1 MKTPVICLSF
11 LLCLGS
17 LALTSEDEELRQ
29 INLGQLGPSLL
40 SLLTAAAAGAGTA
53 SLVGLLSGG
62 KGKDGLFGK
71 HGKDGIFGKHGIFG
85 KDGIFGKHGKGKKRS
100 LMSVEER
107 QDLNTLLSLL
117 PLLGGADTSGLAGLL
132 QLPSALSGAQG
143 AGTGLASLISGSE
156 ISSLIGGGKG
166 KNGKDGKG
174 KDLKAKNGKGKDGKG
189 KEGKGK
195 GGKGK
200 DAGIGG
206 NILSNLLG
214 GKGVKGGKNVF
225 SGLFGRSL
233 KLVESERHG
242 KGKDGKGKDG
252 KGKGKDSVGSSLLD
266 TLSNNL
272 LGQIIQAALN
282 LLTGALGR
290 SDVAMEP
297 RIDLSSVA
305 PLPNPLT
312 NPLGFITNPMIS
324 AIITAMVGGDIAGM
338 LKAQGDLA
346 GYLITQFI
354 TNAITG

>member
-1 MKTPVICLSF
+1 M
-11 LLCLGS
+11 G
-17 LALTSEDEELRQ
+17 D
-29 INLGQLGPSLL
+29 
-40 SLLTAAAAGAGTA
+40 
-53 SLVGLLSGG
+53 
-62 KGKDGLFGK
+62 
-71 HGKDGIFGKHGIFG
+71 
-85 KDGIFGKHGKGKKRS
+85 
-100 LMSVEER
+100 
-107 QDLNTLLSLL
+107 
-117 PLLGGADTSGLAGLL
+117 
-132 QLPSALSGAQG
+132 
-143 AGTGLASLISGSE
+143 
-156 ISSLIGGGKG
+156 
-166 KNGKDGKG
+166 
-174 KDLKAKNGKGKDGKG
+174 
-189 KEGKGK
+189 GK

-200 DAGIGG
+200 D
-206 NILSNLLG
+206 
-214 GKGVKGGKNVF
+214 
-225 SGLFGRSL
+225 
-233 KLVESERHG
+233 G

-312 NPLGFITNPMIS
+312 DPLGFITNPMIS

-354 TNAITG
+354 TNAIAG

>member
-1 MKTPVICLSF
+1 M
-11 LLCLGS
+11 G
-17 LALTSEDEELRQ
+17 D
-29 INLGQLGPSLL
+29 
-40 SLLTAAAAGAGTA
+40 
-53 SLVGLLSGG
+53 
-62 KGKDGLFGK
+62 
-71 HGKDGIFGKHGIFG
+71 
-85 KDGIFGKHGKGKKRS
+85 
-100 LMSVEER
+100 
-107 QDLNTLLSLL
+107 
-117 PLLGGADTSGLAGLL
+117 
-132 QLPSALSGAQG
+132 
-143 AGTGLASLISGSE
+143 
-156 ISSLIGGGKG
+156 
-166 KNGKDGKG
+166 
-174 KDLKAKNGKGKDGKG
+174 GKGKDGKG
-189 KEGKGK
+189 KDGKGKDGKGKDGKGK

-206 NILSNLLG
+206 DILSNLLG
-214 GKGVKGGKNVF
+214 GKGDF
-225 SGLFGRSL
+225 SGLLGRSL

-242 KGKDGKGKDG
+242 KGKE
-252 KGKGKDSVGSSLLD
+252 GKDSVGSSLLD

-312 NPLGFITNPMIS
+312 DPLGFITNPMIS

-338 LKAQGDLA
+338 MKAQGDLA

>member
-1 MKTPVICLSF
+1 M
-11 LLCLGS
+11 
-17 LALTSEDEELRQ
+17 
-29 INLGQLGPSLL
+29 
-40 SLLTAAAAGAGTA
+40 
-53 SLVGLLSGG
+53 GG
-62 KGKDGLFGK
+62 
-71 HGKDGIFGKHGIFG
+71 
-85 KDGIFGKHGKGKKRS
+85 
-100 LMSVEER
+100 
-107 QDLNTLLSLL
+107 
-117 PLLGGADTSGLAGLL
+117 GGDASGLASLL
-132 QLPSALSGAQG
+132 QLPGALTGAHG
-143 AGTGLASLISGSE
+143 AETGLASLIGGSD

-174 KDLKAKNGKGKDGKG
+174 KDGKGKD
-189 KEGKGK
+189 GKGK

-206 NILSNLLG
+206 DILSNLLG
-214 GKGVKGGKNVF
+214 GKGDF
-225 SGLFGRSL
+225 SGLLGRSL

-242 KGKDGKGKDG
+242 KGKDGKGK
-252 KGKGKDSVGSSLLD
+252 KGKDSVGSSLLD

-290 SDVAMEP
+290 SDVAVEP

-312 NPLGFITNPMIS
+312 DPLGFITNPMIS

-338 LKAQGDLA
+338 MKAQGDLA

-354 TNAITG
+354 TNAIAG

>member
-17 LALTSEDEELRQ
+17 LALTNEEEELRQ

-62 KGKDGLFGK
+62 KHGKDGLFG
-71 HGKDGIFGKHGIFG
+71 HH
-85 KDGIFGKHGKGKKRS
+85 GIFGKHGKGRKRS

-117 PLLGGADTSGLAGLL
+117 PLLGGADASGLAGLL
-132 QLPSALSGAQG
+132 QLPGALSGAQG
-143 AGTGLASLISGSE
+143 AETGLASLIGGSD

-174 KDLKAKNGKGKDGKG
+174 KDGKGKDGKG
-189 KEGKGK
+189 KDGKGKDGKGK

-206 NILSNLLG
+206 DILGNLLG
-214 GKGVKGGKNVF
+214 GKGGKGGKGAF

-290 SDVAMEP
+290 SDVEP

-305 PLPNPLT
+305 PLPSPLT
-312 NPLGFITNPMIS
+312 DPLGFITNPMIS

-354 TNAITG
+354 TNAIAG

>member
-1 MKTPVICLSF
+1 M
-11 LLCLGS
+11 
-17 LALTSEDEELRQ
+17 RQ
-29 INLGQLGPSLL
+29 INVGQIGATLT
-40 SLLTAAAAGAGTA
+40 SLLTAGAAGAGTA
-53 SLVGLLSGG
+53 ALISLLSGG
-62 KGKDGLFGK
+62 GGKHGK

-85 KDGIFGKHGKGKKRS
+85 KDGLFGKHGKGKKRS

-117 PLLGGADTSGLAGLL
+117 PLLGGGDASGLASLL
-132 QLPSALSGAQG
+132 QLPGALTGAQG
-143 AGTGLASLISGSE
+143 AETGLASLIGGSD

-174 KDLKAKNGKGKDGKG
+174 KDGKGKDGKG
-189 KEGKGK
+189 KDGKGKDGKGK

-206 NILSNLLG
+206 DILSNLLG
-214 GKGVKGGKNVF
+214 GKGDF
-225 SGLFGRSL
+225 SGLLGRSL

-266 TLSNNL
+266 FLSNNL

-290 SDVAMEP
+290 SDVVVEP

-312 NPLGFITNPMIS
+312 DPLGFITNPMIS

-338 LKAQGDLA
+338 MKAQGDLA

>member
-1 MKTPVICLSF
+1 M
-11 LLCLGS
+11 G
-17 LALTSEDEELRQ
+17 
-29 INLGQLGPSLL
+29 
-40 SLLTAAAAGAGTA
+40 
-53 SLVGLLSGG
+53 
-62 KGKDGLFGK
+62 
-71 HGKDGIFGKHGIFG
+71 
-85 KDGIFGKHGKGKKRS
+85 
-100 LMSVEER
+100 
-107 QDLNTLLSLL
+107 
-117 PLLGGADTSGLAGLL
+117 
-132 QLPSALSGAQG
+132 
-143 AGTGLASLISGSE
+143 
-156 ISSLIGGGKG
+156 
-166 KNGKDGKG
+166 
-174 KDLKAKNGKGKDGKG
+174 
-189 KEGKGK
+189 GK

-206 NILSNLLG
+206 DILGNLLG
-214 GKGVKGGKNVF
+214 GKGGKGGKGAF

-242 KGKDGKGKDG
+242 KGKD
-252 KGKGKDSVGSSLLD
+252 GKGKDSVGSSLLD

-290 SDVAMEP
+290 SNVAVEP
-297 RIDLSSVA
+297 RIDLSSLA

-312 NPLGFITNPMIS
+312 DPLGFITNPMIS